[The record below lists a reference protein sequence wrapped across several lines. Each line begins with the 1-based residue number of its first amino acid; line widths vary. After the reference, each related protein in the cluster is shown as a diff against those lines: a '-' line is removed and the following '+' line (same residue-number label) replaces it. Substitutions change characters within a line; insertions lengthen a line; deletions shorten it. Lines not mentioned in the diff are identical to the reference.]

1 MEEAEVAYAFESG
14 DSYFQPGS
22 SRICFVFVKW
32 ERTDAPPSDVGG
44 VGGREG
50 GMPLHRIFCHLYSAA
65 AKFYII
71 AYGHGLESYICV
83 TWCTAGELALDEKVG
98 RVTRSLGESRESGR
112 DRGCGLES
120 NKGPFNKDVRTEG
133 EGEWPKGRQ

>member
-32 ERTDAPPSDVGG
+32 ERMRRHRMLAGWE
-44 VGGREG
+44 GGREG

-65 AKFYII
+65 AKF
-71 AYGHGLESYICV
+71 
-83 TWCTAGELALDEKVG
+83 
-98 RVTRSLGESRESGR
+98 
-112 DRGCGLES
+112 
-120 NKGPFNKDVRTEG
+120 
-133 EGEWPKGRQ
+133 

>member
-50 GMPLHRIFCHLYSAA
+50 GMPLHRIFFVICIPQQQNFNCIWPWTRIVHLCH
-65 AKFYII
+65 
-71 AYGHGLESYICV
+71 
-83 TWCTAGELALDEKVG
+83 
-98 RVTRSLGESRESGR
+98 VTRGARLVVSWRLTKKWDG
-112 DRGCGLES
+112 
-120 NKGPFNKDVRTEG
+120 
-133 EGEWPKGRQ
+133 